1 MPHDAEPIC
10 RLSLLP
16 RVPFCPVSLTAGCI
30 FTVFLSLAGQAARSL
45 LLRLIHPPDQAAGP
59 ARTYLTIIFPGFANS
74 FEGHGRMLIPVIGA
88 TGHITL
94 RGVLVDIMVLGI
106 SCEEALPVP
115 EGLTH
120 NSGCP
125 GPCCPRSSTGSIPE
139 PFPRPPACGV
149 VHWRPGWIP
158 IW

>member
-1 MPHDAEPIC
+1 M
-10 RLSLLP
+10 
-16 RVPFCPVSLTAGCI
+16 PFCPVSLTAGCI
-30 FTVFLSLAGQAARSL
+30 FTVFLSLAGLAARSP

-59 ARTYLTIIFPGFANS
+59 ARPYLTITFLGFANS

-125 GPCCPRSSTGSIPE
+125 GPSQGHSFVHQHVAPFIGGQVGYQYGNLIFPGPEQGSDI
-139 PFPRPPACGV
+139 RPIGTP
-149 VHWRPGWIP
+149 
-158 IW
+158 